1 MCSPFYRHTAQH
13 YTYTIVGE
21 FYQHKLYG
29 LQLIL
34 MISSLSLHIACT
46 LYIMSDVSII
56 GLPSAIIIILINN
69 CELKNLLIGT
79 MLDNCTCGH
88 KNYSR

>member
-1 MCSPFYRHTAQH
+1 MY
-13 YTYTIVGE
+13 
-21 FYQHKLYG
+21 
-29 LQLIL
+29 
-34 MISSLSLHIACT
+34 IACT

-88 KNYSR
+88 KIIPDDSNCNQYTVVCELRPA